1 MKRFFDTNI
10 LLYRYDVSVP
20 HKQHVATRLLD
31 EALLDGSFQISTQ
44 VMVEFRDA
52 GTRKFKQHLQ
62 ADDIHR
68 LLLLWETFDVVPTTA
83 TLVIDAS
90 ERCRKHQLGWWD
102 SLIVT
107 AAVRGGA
114 SLLYSEDFQHGR
126 VIDGVRIENPFA
138 SAVHEPQA
146 KYRVRA

>member
-10 LLYRYDVSVP
+10 LLYRYDVSEP
-20 HKQHVATRLLD
+20 RKQHRAIELVD
-31 EALLDGSFQISTQ
+31 SALLDGSFQVSTQ
-44 VMVEFRDA
+44 VMVEFRNA
-52 GTRKFKQHLQ
+52 GTRKFGQHLH

-68 LLLLWETFDVVPTTA
+68 LLLLWETFDVVPATA
-83 TLVIDAS
+83 ALVIDAS

-107 AAVRGGA
+107 AAVVGGA
-114 SLLYSEDFQHGR
+114 RVLYSEDFQHGR

-138 SAVHEPQA
+138 NSVHEPRA
-146 KYRVRA
+146 AYRA

>member
-10 LLYRYDVSVP
+10 LLYRYDVSAP
-20 HKQHVATRLLD
+20 RKQHVARELVD
-31 EALLDGSFQISTQ
+31 GAVLDGSFQISTQ
-44 VMVEFRDA
+44 VMAEFRDA
-52 GTRKFKQHLQ
+52 GTRKFKQHLH

-68 LLLLWETFDVVPTTA
+68 LLLAWESFDVVPSTSA
-83 TLVIDAS
+83 LIVEAS

-107 AAVRGGA
+107 AALRGGA

-126 VIDGVRIENPFA
+126 VIDGIRIENPFA
-138 SAVHEPQA
+138 TSVHAPRA
-146 KYRVRA
+146 AYRA